1 MGASDASAWSLMPE
15 GRPRLLPERM
25 TSPCVSV
32 AIHPS
37 LFPEALHA
45 RLRASF
51 RTRRIHGAFHY
62 DTARRAHR
70 WMQVHAT
77 HSPAVT
83 ADDARSIYD
92 QAARESVVG
101 LAPGAWGCIGLG
113 CGSGHKEA
121 RVASA
126 LAARGSSVTYLPLD
140 VSVPLVL
147 ISREAALAQVP
158 NLTVHPIAADLTDVS
173 DLSAVIDSLL
183 PSGVGR
189 FFTLFGMLP
198 NFEPEFIF
206 GRMASW
212 LRLGDRMLF
221 SANLAP
227 GSELEAGVRTVFPQY
242 DNPETQAWLRTILED
257 HGVLAD
263 AGSVQFHIEP
273 VPGFLGCARI
283 AADWVVARSSECVL
297 DRESF
302 FWEPGERVRLFFSI
316 RHTPQSIELGL
327 RSQGLRLAQS
337 WIAGSGEEGV
347 FLVERS
353 GGA

>member
-1 MGASDASAWSLMPE
+1 MRVGW
-15 GRPRLLPERM
+15 PRLLPETM

-37 LFPEALHA
+37 LFPDAVHA
-45 RLRASF
+45 RLHASF
-51 RTRRIHGAFHY
+51 QTRRIHGAFHY

-70 WMQVHAT
+70 WMAVHAA
-77 HSPAVT
+77 HSPSVT
-83 ADDARSIYD
+83 AEDARSIYD
-92 QAARESVVG
+92 QAAREAVVD
-101 LAPGAWGCIGLG
+101 LEPGAWGCIGLG

-121 RVASA
+121 RVVAA
-126 LAARGSSVTYLPLD
+126 LAGRIGGATRLTYLPVD

-147 ISREAALAQVP
+147 ISRDAALAGVP
-158 NLTVHPIAADLTDVS
+158 GLKVHGIAADLTEAA
-173 DLSAVIDSLL
+173 DLESALAPLL
-183 PSGVGR
+183 PGGSRR

-198 NFEPEFIF
+198 NFEPDFIF
-206 GRMASW
+206 ARLSAW
-212 LRLGDRMLF
+212 LRPGDRMLF

-227 GSELEAGVRTVFPQY
+227 GPDLEAGALRVLPQY
-242 DNPETQAWLRTILED
+242 DNPETKTWLRTVLED
-257 HGVLAD
+257 HGMSVDSGAVEFHVEHD
-263 AGSVQFHIEP
+263 TGWPGS
-273 VPGFLGCARI
+273 ARI

-302 FWEPGERVRLFFSI
+302 SWELGERAHLFFSI

-327 RSQGLRLAQS
+327 RSQGLRLSQS
-337 WIAGSGEEGV
+337 WIAESGEEGV

>member
-1 MGASDASAWSLMPE
+1 MAWSLMR
-15 GRPRLLPERM
+15 RPATRLLPERM

-37 LFPEALHA
+37 LFPEAVHA

-51 RTRRIHGAFHY
+51 QTRRIHGAFHY

-101 LAPGAWGCIGLG
+101 LASGAWGCIGLG

-121 RVASA
+121 RVAAA

-147 ISREAALAQVP
+147 ISREAALAQLP
-158 NLTVHPIAADLTDVS
+158 NLIVHPIAADLTDVS
-173 DLSAVIDSLL
+173 DLCAVIDPLL
-183 PSGVGR
+183 PSGAGR

-212 LRLGDRMLF
+212 LSPGDRLLF

-227 GSELEAGVRTVFPQY
+227 GPDLEAGVRMVLPQY
-242 DNPETQAWLRTILED
+242 DNPETKAWLRTLLED
-257 HGVLAD
+257 HGVPAD
-263 AGSVQFHIEP
+263 CGSVVFHIEP
-273 VPGFLGCARI
+273 VHGFPGCARI
-283 AADWVVARSSECVL
+283 AADWVVSQSSVLVL
-297 DRESF
+297 DGESF
-302 FWEPGERVRLFFSI
+302 PLLPGERLRLFFSC
-316 RHTPQSIELGL
+316 RHTPGSIEFGL
-327 RSQGLRLAQS
+327 RSHGLRLAQS

-347 FLVERS
+347 FYVERLTE
-353 GGA
+353 A

>member
-1 MGASDASAWSLMPE
+1 MAWSLMR
-15 GRPRLLPERM
+15 RPGTRLLPERM

-37 LFPEALHA
+37 LFPEAVQA
-45 RLRASF
+45 RLLASIQ
-51 RTRRIHGAFHY
+51 TRRIHGAFHY

-121 RVASA
+121 RVAAA

-140 VSVPLVL
+140 VSGPLVL
-147 ISREAALAQVP
+147 ISREAALAQLP
-158 NLTVHPIAADLTDVS
+158 NLTVHPIAADLTDAS
-173 DLSAVIDSLL
+173 DLSSVINPLL
-183 PSGVGR
+183 PAGAGR

-212 LRLGDRMLF
+212 LRPGDRLLF

-227 GSELEAGVRTVFPQY
+227 GPDLEAGVRAVLPQY
-242 DNPETQAWLRTILED
+242 DNPETKAWLRTLLED
-257 HGVLAD
+257 HGVSAD
-263 AGSVQFHIEP
+263 CGSVVFHIEP
-273 VPGFLGCARI
+273 VHGFPGCARI
-283 AADWVVARSSECVL
+283 AADWVVSQSSELVL
-297 DRESF
+297 DGESF
-302 FWEPGERVRLFFSI
+302 PLLPGERLRLFFSC
-316 RHTPQSIELGL
+316 RHTPGSIEFGL
-327 RSQGLRLAQS
+327 RSHGLRLAQS
-337 WIAGSGEEGV
+337 RDREKKAFST
-347 FLVERS
+347 S
-353 GGA
+353 SD

>member
-1 MGASDASAWSLMPE
+1 MAWSLMR
-15 GRPRLLPERM
+15 RPGTRLLPERM

-37 LFPEALHA
+37 LFPEAVQA
-45 RLRASF
+45 RLLASF
-51 RTRRIHGAFHY
+51 QTRRIHGAFHY

-92 QAARESVVG
+92 QAARESVAG
-101 LAPGAWGCIGLG
+101 LAPDAWGCIGLG

-121 RVASA
+121 RVAAA

-147 ISREAALAQVP
+147 ISREAALAQLP
-158 NLTVHPIAADLTDVS
+158 NLTVHPIAADLTDAS
-173 DLSAVIDSLL
+173 DLSSVINPLL
-183 PSGVGR
+183 PAGAGR

-212 LRLGDRMLF
+212 LRPGDRLLF

-227 GSELEAGVRTVFPQY
+227 GPDLEAGVRMVLPQY
-242 DNPETQAWLRTILED
+242 DNPETKAWLRTLLED
-257 HGVLAD
+257 HGVSAD
-263 AGSVQFHIEP
+263 CGSVVFHIEP
-273 VPGFLGCARI
+273 VHGFPGCARI
-283 AADWVVARSSECVL
+283 AADWVVSQSSVLVL
-297 DRESF
+297 DGESF
-302 FWEPGERVRLFFSI
+302 PLLPGERLRLFFSC
-316 RHTPQSIELGL
+316 RHTPGSIEFGL
-327 RSQGLRLAQS
+327 RSHGLRLAQS

-347 FLVERS
+347 FYVERLTE
-353 GGA
+353 A

>member
-1 MGASDASAWSLMPE
+1 
-15 GRPRLLPERM
+15 M

-37 LFPEALHA
+37 LFPEAVHA

-51 RTRRIHGAFHY
+51 QTRRIHGAFHY

-70 WMQVHAT
+70 WMAVHAT

-92 QAARESVVG
+92 EAARESVAA
-101 LAPGAWGCIGLG
+101 LEPGQWGCIGLG

-121 RVASA
+121 RVVAA
-126 LAARGSSVTYLPLD
+126 LAAQGSSVTYLPLD

-158 NLTVHPIAADLTDVS
+158 KLKVHPIAADLTDVS
-173 DLSAVIDSLL
+173 DLSAVIDSLV

-227 GSELEAGVRTVFPQY
+227 GPELEAGVRTVLPQY

-257 HGVLAD
+257 HGVAAD
-263 AGSVQFHIEP
+263 AGSVVFHIEP
-273 VPGFLGCARI
+273 VDGFPGCARI
-283 AADWVVARSSECVL
+283 TADWVVARSSELVL

-302 FWEPGERVRLFFSI
+302 PLLPGERLRLFFSC
-316 RHTPQSIELGL
+316 RHTPGSIEFGL

-347 FLVERS
+347 FSAERLTE
-353 GGA
+353 A

>member
-1 MGASDASAWSLMPE
+1 MAWSLMR
-15 GRPRLLPERM
+15 RPGTRLLPERM

-37 LFPEALHA
+37 LFPEAVQA
-45 RLRASF
+45 RLLASF
-51 RTRRIHGAFHY
+51 QTRRIHGAFHY

-83 ADDARSIYD
+83 ADDTRSIYD

-121 RVASA
+121 RVAAA

-147 ISREAALAQVP
+147 ISREAALAQLP
-158 NLTVHPIAADLTDVS
+158 NLTVHPIAADLTDAS
-173 DLSAVIDSLL
+173 DLSSVINPLL
-183 PSGVGR
+183 PAGAGR

-212 LRLGDRMLF
+212 LRPGDRLLF

-227 GSELEAGVRTVFPQY
+227 GPDLEAGVRMVLPQY
-242 DNPETQAWLRTILED
+242 DNPETKAWLRTLLED
-257 HGVLAD
+257 HGVSAD
-263 AGSVQFHIEP
+263 CGSVVFHIEP
-273 VPGFLGCARI
+273 VHGFPGCARI
-283 AADWVVARSSECVL
+283 AADWVVSQSSVLVL
-297 DRESF
+297 DGESF
-302 FWEPGERVRLFFSI
+302 PLLPGERLRLFFSC
-316 RHTPQSIELGL
+316 RHTPGSIEFGL
-327 RSQGLRLAQS
+327 RSHGLRLAQS
-337 WIAGSGEEGV
+337 WIAGSAEEGV
-347 FLVERS
+347 FYVERLTE
-353 GGA
+353 A

>member
-1 MGASDASAWSLMPE
+1 MAWSLMR
-15 GRPRLLPERM
+15 RPGTRLLPERM
-25 TSPCVSV
+25 TSSCVSV

-37 LFPEALHA
+37 LFPEAVQA
-45 RLRASF
+45 RLLASF
-51 RTRRIHGAFHY
+51 QTRRIHGAFHY

-101 LAPGAWGCIGLG
+101 LAPDAWGCIGLG

-121 RVASA
+121 RVAAA

-147 ISREAALAQVP
+147 ISREAALAQLP
-158 NLTVHPIAADLTDVS
+158 NLTVHPIAADLTDAS
-173 DLSAVIDSLL
+173 DLSSVINPLL
-183 PSGVGR
+183 PAGAGR

-212 LRLGDRMLF
+212 LRPGDRLLF

-227 GSELEAGVRTVFPQY
+227 GPDLEAGVRAVLPQY
-242 DNPETQAWLRTILED
+242 DNPETKAWLRTLLED
-257 HGVLAD
+257 HGVSTD
-263 AGSVQFHIEP
+263 CGSVVFHIEP
-273 VPGFLGCARI
+273 VHEFPGCARI
-283 AADWVVARSSECVL
+283 AADWVVSQSSELVL
-297 DRESF
+297 DGESF
-302 FWEPGERVRLFFSI
+302 PLLPGERLRLFFSC
-316 RHTPQSIELGL
+316 RHTPGSIEFGL
-327 RSQGLRLAQS
+327 RSHGLRLAQS

-347 FLVERS
+347 FYVERLTE
-353 GGA
+353 A

>member
-1 MGASDASAWSLMPE
+1 MAWSLMR
-15 GRPRLLPERM
+15 RPGTRLLPERM

-37 LFPEALHA
+37 LFPEAVHA

-51 RTRRIHGAFHY
+51 QTRRIHGAFHY

-70 WMQVHAT
+70 WMQVHAA

-101 LAPGAWGCIGLG
+101 LEPGAWGCIGLG

-121 RVASA
+121 RVVAA

-158 NLTVHPIAADLTDVS
+158 NLTVHPIAADLTDVA
-173 DLSAVIDSLL
+173 DLSAAIDPLL

-212 LRLGDRMLF
+212 LRIGDRMLF

-227 GSELEAGVRTVFPQY
+227 GSELESGVRTVFPQY

-273 VPGFLGCARI
+273 VQGFLGCARI

-337 WIAGSGEEGV
+337 WIAASGEEGV

-353 GGA
+353 SGA

>member
-1 MGASDASAWSLMPE
+1 MAWSLMR
-15 GRPRLLPERM
+15 RPGTRLLPERM

-37 LFPEALHA
+37 LFPEAVQA
-45 RLRASF
+45 RLLASF
-51 RTRRIHGAFHY
+51 QTRRIHGAFHY

-101 LAPGAWGCIGLG
+101 LAPDAWGCIGLG

-121 RVASA
+121 RVAAA

-147 ISREAALAQVP
+147 ISREAALAQLP
-158 NLTVHPIAADLTDVS
+158 NLTVHPIAADLTDAS
-173 DLSAVIDSLL
+173 DLSSVINPLL
-183 PSGVGR
+183 PAGAGR

-212 LRLGDRMLF
+212 LRPGDRLLF

-227 GSELEAGVRTVFPQY
+227 GPDLEAGVRAVLPQY
-242 DNPETQAWLRTILED
+242 DNPETKAWLRTLLED
-257 HGVLAD
+257 HGVSAD
-263 AGSVQFHIEP
+263 CGSVVFHIEP
-273 VPGFLGCARI
+273 VHGFPGCARI
-283 AADWVVARSSECVL
+283 AADWVVSQSSELVL
-297 DRESF
+297 DGESF
-302 FWEPGERVRLFFSI
+302 PLLPGERLRLFFSC
-316 RHTPQSIELGL
+316 RHTPGSIEFGL
-327 RSQGLRLAQS
+327 RSHGLRLAQS

-347 FLVERS
+347 FYVERLTE
-353 GGA
+353 A

>member
-1 MGASDASAWSLMPE
+1 MP
-15 GRPRLLPERM
+15 RPGTRLLPERM

-37 LFPEALHA
+37 LFPEAVHA

-51 RTRRIHGAFHY
+51 QTRRIHGAFHY

-70 WMQVHAT
+70 WMQVHAA

-101 LAPGAWGCIGLG
+101 LEPGAWGCIGLG

-121 RVASA
+121 RVV
-126 LAARGSSVTYLPLD
+126 AAWAAQGSSVTYLPLD
-140 VSVPLVL
+140 VSLPLVL

-212 LRLGDRMLF
+212 LRPDDRMLF

-227 GSELEAGVRTVFPQY
+227 GSELEAGVSTVLPQY
-242 DNPETQAWLRTILED
+242 DNPETQAWLRTLLED

-273 VPGFLGCARI
+273 VPGFPGCARI
-283 AADWVVARSSECVL
+283 AADWVVSRSSECVL

-337 WIAGSGEEGV
+337 WIAASGEEGV

-353 GGA
+353 SGA

>member
-1 MGASDASAWSLMPE
+1 
-15 GRPRLLPERM
+15 M

-37 LFPEALHA
+37 LFPDAVHA
-45 RLRASF
+45 RLLASF
-51 RTRRIHGAFHY
+51 QTRRIHGAFHY

-70 WMQVHAT
+70 WMAVHAA

-92 QAARESVVG
+92 QAARESVAA
-101 LAPGAWGCIGLG
+101 LEPGQWGCIGLG
-113 CGSGHKEA
+113 CGGGHKEA
-121 RVASA
+121 RVVAA
-126 LAARGSSVTYLPLD
+126 LAAQGSSVTYLPLD

-147 ISREAALAQVP
+147 ISREAALAQIP
-158 NLTVHPIAADLTDVS
+158 NLKVHPIAADLTDVS
-173 DLSAVIDSLL
+173 DLSAVIDPLV
-183 PSGVGR
+183 PSGAGR

-227 GSELEAGVRTVFPQY
+227 GPELEAGVRTVLPQY

-257 HGVLAD
+257 HGVAAD
-263 AGSVQFHIEP
+263 AGSVVFHIEP
-273 VPGFLGCARI
+273 VDGFPGCARI
-283 AADWVVARSSECVL
+283 AADWVVARSSKLVL

-302 FWEPGERVRLFFSI
+302 PLLPGERLRLFFSC
-316 RHTPQSIELGL
+316 RHTPGSIEFGL

-347 FLVERS
+347 FSAERLTE
-353 GGA
+353 A

>member
-1 MGASDASAWSLMPE
+1 
-15 GRPRLLPERM
+15 M

-37 LFPEALHA
+37 LFPDAVHA
-45 RLRASF
+45 RLLASF
-51 RTRRIHGAFHY
+51 QTRRIHGAFHY

-70 WMQVHAT
+70 WMAVHAA

-92 QAARESVVG
+92 EAARESVAA
-101 LAPGAWGCIGLG
+101 LEPGQWGCIGLG

-121 RVASA
+121 RVVAA
-126 LAARGSSVTYLPLD
+126 LAAQGSSVTYLPLD

-158 NLTVHPIAADLTDVS
+158 KLKVHPIAADLTDVS
-173 DLSAVIDSLL
+173 DLSAVIDSLV

-212 LRLGDRMLF
+212 LRPGDRMLF

-227 GSELEAGVRTVFPQY
+227 GPELEAGVRTVLPQY

-257 HGVLAD
+257 HGVAAD
-263 AGSVQFHIEP
+263 AGSVVFHIEP
-273 VPGFLGCARI
+273 VDGFPGCARI
-283 AADWVVARSSECVL
+283 AADWVVSRSSELVL

-302 FWEPGERVRLFFSI
+302 PLLPGERLRLFFSC
-316 RHTPQSIELGL
+316 RHTPGSIEFGL

-347 FLVERS
+347 FSAERLTE
-353 GGA
+353 A

>member
-1 MGASDASAWSLMPE
+1 MR
-15 GRPRLLPERM
+15 RPGTRLLPERM

-37 LFPEALHA
+37 LFPEAVQA
-45 RLRASF
+45 RLLASF
-51 RTRRIHGAFHY
+51 QTRRIHGAFHY

-101 LAPGAWGCIGLG
+101 LVPGQWGCIGLG

-121 RVASA
+121 RVAAA
-126 LAARGSSVTYLPLD
+126 LAAQGSSVTYLPLD

-147 ISREAALAQVP
+147 ISREAALAQLP
-158 NLTVHPIAADLTDVS
+158 NLTVHPIAADLTDAS
-173 DLSAVIDSLL
+173 DLSSVINPLL
-183 PSGVGR
+183 PAGAGR

-212 LRLGDRMLF
+212 LRPGDRLLF

-227 GSELEAGVRTVFPQY
+227 GPDLEAGVRAVLPQY
-242 DNPETQAWLRTILED
+242 DNPETKAWLRTLLED
-257 HGVLAD
+257 HGVSAD
-263 AGSVQFHIEP
+263 CGSVVFHIEP
-273 VPGFLGCARI
+273 VHGFPGCARI
-283 AADWVVARSSECVL
+283 AADWVVSQSSVLVL
-297 DRESF
+297 DGESF
-302 FWEPGERVRLFFSI
+302 PLLPGERLRLFFSC
-316 RHTPQSIELGL
+316 RHTPGSIEFGL
-327 RSQGLRLAQS
+327 RSHGLRLAQS

-347 FLVERS
+347 FYVERLTE
-353 GGA
+353 A

>member
-1 MGASDASAWSLMPE
+1 
-15 GRPRLLPERM
+15 M

-37 LFPEALHA
+37 LFPEAVQA
-45 RLRASF
+45 RLLASF
-51 RTRRIHGAFHY
+51 QTRRIHGAFHY

-121 RVASA
+121 RVAAA

-147 ISREAALAQVP
+147 ISREAALAQLP
-158 NLTVHPIAADLTDVS
+158 NLTVHPIAADLTDAS
-173 DLSAVIDSLL
+173 DLSSVINPLL
-183 PSGVGR
+183 PAGAGR

-212 LRLGDRMLF
+212 LRPGDRLLF

-227 GSELEAGVRTVFPQY
+227 GPDLEAGVRAVLPQY
-242 DNPETQAWLRTILED
+242 DNPETKAWLRTLLED
-257 HGVLAD
+257 HGVSTD
-263 AGSVQFHIEP
+263 CGSVVFHIEP
-273 VPGFLGCARI
+273 VHGFPGCARI
-283 AADWVVARSSECVL
+283 AADWVVSQSSELVL
-297 DRESF
+297 DGESF
-302 FWEPGERVRLFFSI
+302 PLLPGERLRLFFSC
-316 RHTPQSIELGL
+316 RHTPGSIEFGL
-327 RSQGLRLAQS
+327 RSHGLRLAQS

-347 FLVERS
+347 FYVERLTE
-353 GGA
+353 A

>member
-1 MGASDASAWSLMPE
+1 
-15 GRPRLLPERM
+15 M

-37 LFPEALHA
+37 LFPDAVHA
-45 RLRASF
+45 RLLASF
-51 RTRRIHGAFHY
+51 QTRRIHGAFHY

-70 WMQVHAT
+70 WMAVHAA

-92 QAARESVVG
+92 EAARESVAA
-101 LAPGAWGCIGLG
+101 LEPGQWGCIGLG

-121 RVASA
+121 RVVAA
-126 LAARGSSVTYLPLD
+126 LAAQGSSVTYLPLD

-158 NLTVHPIAADLTDVS
+158 KLKVHPIAADLTDVS
-173 DLSAVIDSLL
+173 DLSAVIDSLV

-227 GSELEAGVRTVFPQY
+227 GPELEAGVRTVLPQY
-242 DNPETQAWLRTILED
+242 DNPEPQAWLRTILED
-257 HGVLAD
+257 HGVAAD
-263 AGSVQFHIEP
+263 AGSVVFHIEP
-273 VPGFLGCARI
+273 VDGFPGCARI
-283 AADWVVARSSECVL
+283 AADWVVSRSSELVL

-302 FWEPGERVRLFFSI
+302 PLLPGERLRLFFSC
-316 RHTPQSIELGL
+316 RHTPGSIEFGL

-347 FLVERS
+347 FSAERLTE
-353 GGA
+353 A